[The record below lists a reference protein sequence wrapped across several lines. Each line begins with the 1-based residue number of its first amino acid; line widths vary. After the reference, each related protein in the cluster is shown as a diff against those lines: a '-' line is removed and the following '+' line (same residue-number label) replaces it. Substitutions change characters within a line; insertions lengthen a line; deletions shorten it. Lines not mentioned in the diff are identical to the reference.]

1 MNLDRRLAPLDHD
14 NGWTADAFGDFTC
27 GNCTSPRTDYHGGN

>member
-1 MNLDRRLAPLDHD
+1 MND

-27 GNCTSPRTDYHGGN
+27 GTCTSPRTDYHGGN